1 MKRTNTSKKKNS
13 RKKKTTAAA
22 APVTAAVET
31 VEAVAAAETPAE
43 AAEPKTAA
51 KAETKTEVKAEA
63 KVEPKKVEE
72 PKAAVKAEAKA
83 EPKKVEEPKAAVK
96 AEAKAEPKKVE
107 EPKAAVKA
115 EAKAEPKK
123 AEEPKAVVKAEVK
136 AEPKK
141 AEEPKAAAKAE
152 AKAEP
157 KKVEEPK
164 AAVKAEAKAE
174 PKKAE
179 EPKAAVKAEEK
190 AEPKKVEEPK
200 AVVKAEVKAEPKKA
214 EEPKAA
220 AKAEAKAEPKK
231 VEEPKAAVKAAK
243 KTTRKSSVVKKA
255 TEAAA
260 KTVETAKKAAADA
273 AKKAAEA
280 AEAAAA
286 KAAKAADDEFYYRME
301 KRNDELRWLYMEMY
315 GNDSMYAELCD
326 NLHRFYVE
334 RNRDLKAMDIERENN
349 PNWYKSNDMLG
360 MMLYIDN
367 FAGNIKGVESKLD
380 YLEKSNVNYIHLMP
394 FLDTVPGKSDGGYAV
409 KDFRKVREDLGTMED
424 LEHLTA
430 ACHKKNMN
438 VCMDFVMNHTS
449 EDHEWARRARAGEGE
464 YMSRYFFFDNAQ
476 IPDQFESTVP
486 QVFPRNAPGNFTWLP
501 DIGHYVMT
509 TFYPYQWDLNYLNPR
524 VFNEM
529 MYNFLFLA
537 NKGIDVIRIDA
548 VPYIWKELGTQ
559 CRNLR
564 RVHTIVRMM
573 RIIGEIVCPSVLLL
587 GEVVMEPEKVVPYF
601 GTVEKPECHMLYNVT
616 TMATTWHTVATR
628 DVSLLKRQLDI
639 VAGLPKEYVF
649 LNYLRCHDDI
659 GWGLDYDFLKARGQ
673 EEVPHKKFLND
684 YFQGFTENSKSRGE
698 LYEYDPVTQDA
709 RFCATTASMCG
720 IEKAGFEQNEAEM
733 AKAIDLD
740 VMLHAYMFTQSGIPV
755 IYSGD
760 EIGQVNDY
768 TYKNDPN
775 KAHDSRYIHRG
786 VMRWDLAENIENPDS
801 VEGRIFNR
809 LSQLEQ
815 LRKTEKVF
823 MTNADMWT
831 VETYDPSILCIG
843 RYYEGEK
850 MFGLFNF
857 SEYDKTAW
865 INETDGMYENMLTGE
880 VRKAAGVD
888 IPGYGFCW
896 LKKL

>member
-31 VEAVAAAETPAE
+31 VEAAAAAETPAE

-72 PKAAVKAEAKA
+72 PKAVVKAEAKA
-83 EPKKVEEPKAAVK
+83 EPKKAEEPKAAAKAEVKVEPKKVEEPKAAVK

-107 EPKAAVKA
+107 EPKAT
-115 EAKAEPKK
+115 
-123 AEEPKAVVKAEVK
+123 
-136 AEPKK
+136 
-141 AEEPKAAAKAE
+141 
-152 AKAEP
+152 
-157 KKVEEPK
+157 
-164 AAVKAEAKAE
+164 
-174 PKKAE
+174 
-179 EPKAAVKAEEK
+179 
-190 AEPKKVEEPK
+190 
-200 AVVKAEVKAEPKKA
+200 
-214 EEPKAA
+214 
-220 AKAEAKAEPKK
+220 
-231 VEEPKAAVKAAK
+231 VKAAK

-720 IEKAGFEQNEAEM
+720 VEKAGFEQNEAEM

-786 VMRWDLAENIENPDS
+786 AMRWDLAENIENPDS